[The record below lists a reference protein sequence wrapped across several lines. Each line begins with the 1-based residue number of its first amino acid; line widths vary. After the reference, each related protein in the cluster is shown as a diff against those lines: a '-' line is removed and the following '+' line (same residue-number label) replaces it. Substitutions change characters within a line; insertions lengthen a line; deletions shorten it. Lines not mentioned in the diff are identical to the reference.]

1 MAGAGGVLVGR
12 GYVSIRPEF
21 EGDWSRSVNA
31 RASNAGKAGAGAF
44 SKAFGIGLKGLGALA
59 GVAVAA
65 NLNAAAAGAALLAP
79 ALTTA
84 GAAAGALKLG
94 MSGVG
99 DAFKAAFADSTA
111 QASSAA
117 SSTRAVEAAQ
127 RGLANA
133 QRALA
138 DARVEAAE
146 RVQDALRS
154 VEDAERNLTRT
165 IADAARDQADAKRR
179 VTDAVRELAES
190 QQDARK
196 VQEDLTEARK
206 DAAREIE
213 DLNNK
218 LANSRLE
225 EREAVIA
232 MADAEKALRAAQAKP
247 GNRPEDIAK
256 LQLAY
261 DQAAQAV
268 ENQRL
273 ETKQLGEDAAAA
285 NKAGVEGSDK
295 VQQAQERIAAAQRE
309 VEDRT
314 RALARAREEQR
325 RTEVDSAQDIADAQR
340 ALGEAQRG
348 VDEARADGARQIADA
363 QRAVA
368 DAAAAV
374 ADAQQS
380 AAGQASA
387 FDDAMS
393 KLAPNAQSFVR
404 AVQGLKPAWDA
415 MKLSVQNRLFEGL
428 DETVTTLGNATI
440 PVLKRGLTE
449 TAGVWNT
456 IAKNAAGAVTE
467 MAKSGLL
474 DQILDGATANL
485 RAFEKAPAQIITALG
500 QLSVAAQPAFNALSN
515 QMAGALTSFTDGIA
529 KSFASGGLEQ
539 AIGTAIGI
547 LGQFGTLLGN
557 ILGTVSEIFK
567 AASDAGGEIVGVFG
581 AVFGELRKVFAT
593 DEMQAQLRSL
603 FGSVS
608 QIVSAIVPVLGAV
621 VQAAVPLLAAIAA
634 PVAELATV
642 LGPVLIQVTQA
653 LGAALL
659 PVIQSLGPVLVTI
672 GTAIVQLVQ
681 AVTPLL
687 QPIAD
692 LIAGVISALAP
703 ALTPIVNVITGL
715 VGVLIGPLTTIVQAL
730 TPALMLI
737 GQTITAVFQALEPM
751 LAPLVTLIGQVA
763 ELIAGVFA
771 QALQQLLPVLTP
783 LVDAGMQ
790 LVRAV
795 FTALQPLLPVIRDA
809 VETLGQA
816 LLTMIAPLG
825 EIAVAAGQLVSGL
838 APLIPVGVQLVTE
851 IFSALVPILP
861 VIAQAFVG
869 IADAVLALVVPLAE
883 MVGTLAGQLA
893 PLIADLAPLL
903 GDFVGL
909 FVTMVAE
916 AVPPL
921 TEALIIL
928 VQAVAPIIPLFGQ
941 VVGVTLQLGSNLI
954 RQLLPSFLELVTATT
969 QLTMALLPLIP
980 PLARIIA
987 LAIELSIKA
996 LAVLLPPIHE
1006 TILALAGGL
1015 TGALTSVMG
1024 ALTRFTGYI
1033 TAVVGPVVQGL
1044 AWVVDGAVKLMAG
1057 IFEWFY
1063 DVLIGHSILPDIVAY
1078 ITGPFAGVF
1087 RWLNAKVIQPTWR
1100 LIRNGIQAAWN
1111 GIKSYVLFPIRDY
1124 FTKIIPGWGTSLRT
1138 KVSGAWGALQSG
1150 LSAVWSRIKSYV
1162 IFPVRDYFT
1171 KTIPGW
1177 GTTLK
1182 NRMVGAFDAARAG
1195 IKLAWDKIKGIA
1207 KSPVKFVVDTVYNN
1221 GIRKVWNLVTDAF
1234 GGKHLDWMKFRTGGV
1249 YGSILPG
1256 YTPGRDPHRFVSPT
1270 GGVLDMSGGESIMR
1284 PEFTRAVGSG
1294 FVNYF
1299 NSVARSRGVAGVR
1312 QAMANMGGGHQAFK
1326 DGGIFSGI
1334 GNALG
1339 GAWDKVKKGAD
1350 WLTDTFG
1357 SAIQAGVKKIINP
1370 MIDRIPGGDIGWVGL
1385 LKGLAKGAVKR
1396 LVAGGKEG
1404 DEKASPNVN
1413 YSPTKGVEQWRP
1425 VVLQSLREVGQS
1437 SSHANRTLRR
1447 MQQESGGNPTIV
1459 NKWDSNWL
1467 AGYPSVGLMQVIGP
1481 TFRSYAGKYRKRGP
1495 FLYGTSVDPLANVYS
1510 SMRYALSA
1518 YGSLPKAY
1526 DRPGGYDDGGWF
1538 PPGWAY
1544 NGLSTPE
1551 AVFTPSQFQAFE
1563 GAANVG
1569 LAAAAGGGASTQYV
1583 INARTADFTVA
1594 DLDRVTR
1601 VQEARARVGRPR

>member
-1 MAGAGGVLVGR
+1 MA
-12 GYVSIRPEF
+12 IRPEF
-21 EGDWSRSVNA
+21 QGDWSRSVNA
-31 RASNAGKAGAGAF
+31 RASNAGRSGASAF
-44 SKAFGIGLKGLGALA
+44 SRAFGVGLKGIGALA

-94 MSGVG
+94 LSGVG
-99 DAFKAAFADSTA
+99 DAFKAGFADSTA

-138 DARVEAAE
+138 DARVQAAE
-146 RVQDALRS
+146 RIQDALRS

-165 IADAARDQADAKRR
+165 VADAAREQEDAKRK

-268 ENQRL
+268 EDQRL

-387 FDDAMS
+387 FDQAMA
-393 KLAPNAQSFVR
+393 KLAPNAQAFVR
-404 AVQGLKPAWDA
+404 AVQGLAPAWRD
-415 MKLSVQNRLFEGL
+415 MKLAVQNRLFEGL
-428 DETVTTLGNATI
+428 DSTVTTLGQATI

-456 IAKNAAGAVTE
+456 IAKNAAGAITE
-467 MAKSGLL
+467 MAKSGML

-500 QLSVAAQPAFNALSN
+500 QLSVAAQPAFNALSK

-529 KSFASGGLEQ
+529 RSFASGGLEE

-567 AASDAGGEIVGVFG
+567 AASDAGAEIVGVLG
-581 AVFGELRKVFAT
+581 AVFGELRRVFAT

-603 FGSVS
+603 FGSIS

-634 PVAELATV
+634 PIAELATV

-687 QPIAD
+687 QPIGD
-692 LIAGVISALAP
+692 LIAGVINALAP

-715 VGVLIGPLTTIVQAL
+715 VGVLIGPLTSIVQAL
-730 TPALMLI
+730 TPALTQI
-737 GQTITAVFQALEPM
+737 GQVIAQVFAALEPM
-751 LAPLVTLIGQVA
+751 LQPLVTLIGQVA

-771 QALQQLLPVLTP
+771 QALQQLMPVLTP
-783 LVDAGMQ
+783 LIDAGML
-790 LVRAV
+790 LVSSV
-795 FTALQPLLPVIRDA
+795 FEALQPLLPVVRDA
-809 VETLGQA
+809 FETLGQA

-825 EIAVAAGQLVSGL
+825 EIAAAAGQLVAGL

-851 IFSALVPILP
+851 IFSALTPILP
-861 VIAQAFVG
+861 VVAQAFVG
-869 IADAVLALVVPLAE
+869 IAKAVLALVVPLAE
-883 MVGTLAGQLA
+883 LVGSLAGQLA
-893 PLIADLAPLL
+893 PIIGQLAPVL
-903 GDFVGL
+903 GEFASL
-909 FVTMVAE
+909 FATMLAE

-928 VQAVAPIIPLFGQ
+928 VEAIAPIIPLFGQ
-941 VVGVTLQLGSNLI
+941 AVGVALQMASGILL
-954 RQLLPSFLELVTATT
+954 QLLPSFLELVKATT
-969 QLTMALLPLIP
+969 QLTIALLPLIP
-980 PLARIIA
+980 PLAQLIGLVIDLGIRA
-987 LAIELSIKA
+987 LAA
-996 LAVLLPPIHE
+996 LLPPLHQTILLLAE
-1006 TILALAGGL
+1006 GLVAAIDVVIDWLGYFVQGILAL
-1015 TGALTSVMG
+1015 
-1024 ALTRFTGYI
+1024 
-1033 TAVVGPVVQGL
+1033 GP
-1044 AWVVDGAVKLMAG
+1044 A
-1057 IFEWFY
+1057 
-1063 DVLIGHSILPDIVAY
+1063 
-1078 ITGPFAGVF
+1078 F
-1087 RWLNAKVIQPTWR
+1087 RWLRDKVVLPVWG
-1100 LIRNGIQAAWN
+1100 GIQKGISAAWTN
-1111 GIKSYVLFPIRDY
+1111 IKTWVLFPIRDY
-1124 FTKIIPGWGTSLRT
+1124 FTKTIPGWSNTV
-1138 KVSGAWGALQSG
+1138 KQKAVDAWNSVYSG
-1150 LSAVWSRIKSYV
+1150 LSSAWANIKKY
-1162 IFPVRDYFT
+1162 ILFPVRDYFT

-1182 NRMVGAFDAARAG
+1182 NAMVGAFDAARAG
-1195 IKLAWDKIKGIA
+1195 IKTAWDKIKGIA
-1207 KSPVKFVVDTVYNN
+1207 RSPVKYVVDVVYNE
-1221 GIRKVWNLVTDAF
+1221 GVRKVWNLVTDAF
-1234 GGKHLDWMKFRTGGV
+1234 GGKHLNWMKFATGGV
-1249 YGSILPG
+1249 YNSILPG

-1270 GGVLDMSGGESIMR
+1270 GGVLDMSGGESIFR

-1299 NSVARSRGVAGVR
+1299 NSVARSRGVSGVR
-1312 QAMANMGGGHQAFK
+1312 QAMANTMGGGQAFK

-1334 GNALG
+1334 GNALS
-1339 GAWDKVKKGAD
+1339 GAWDKAKSAAG
-1350 WLTDTFG
+1350 WLKDSF
-1357 SAIQAGVKKIINP
+1357 SAAVQAGVKKVVNP
-1370 MIDRIPGGDIGWVGL
+1370 LIDKIPGGNIGWVGL
-1385 LKGLAKGAVKR
+1385 LKDFAKGAVKR
-1396 LVAGGKEG
+1396 LLAGGKEG
-1404 DEKASPNVN
+1404 DEKASPNVK

-1459 NKWDSNWL
+1459 NKWDSNWI

-1481 TFRSYAGKYRKRGP
+1481 TFRSHAGKYRNKGP

-1518 YGSLPKAY
+1518 YGSLAKAY
-1526 DRPGGYDDGGWF
+1526 DRPGGYDQGGWL
-1538 PPGWAY
+1538 PPGGMGF
-1544 NGLSTPE
+1544 NGLTTPE
-1551 AVFTPSQFQAFE
+1551 AVFTPGQFRAFE

-1569 LAAAAGGGASTQYV
+1569 LAAAAAGGGASTQYV

>member
-31 RASNAGKAGAGAF
+31 RASNAGKSGAGAF
-44 SKAFGIGLKGLGALA
+44 SKAFGVGLKGIGALA

-84 GAAAGALKLG
+84 GVAAGALKIG

-138 DARVEAAE
+138 DARVQAAE

-154 VEDAERNLTRT
+154 VEDAERKLTRT
-165 IADAARDQADAKRR
+165 IADAARDQEDAKRK

-273 ETKQLGEDAAAA
+273 ETKQLSEDAAAA

-295 VQQAQERIAAAQRE
+295 VKQAQERIAAAQRE

-440 PVLKRGLTE
+440 PILKRGLTE

-500 QLSVAAQPAFNALSN
+500 QLSVAAQPAFNALSQ

-567 AASDAGGEIVGVFG
+567 AASDAGGEIVGVLG

-608 QIVSAIVPVLGAV
+608 QIVSALVPVLGAV

-681 AVTPLL
+681 AVSPLL

-692 LIAGVISALAP
+692 LIAGVINALAP

-715 VGVLIGPLTTIVQAL
+715 VSVLIGPLTTIVQAL

-737 GQTITAVFQALEPM
+737 GQTITSVFQALEPM
-751 LAPLVTLIGQVA
+751 LAPLVTLIGQIA
-763 ELIAGVFA
+763 ELIATVFA

-783 LVDAGMQ
+783 LVDAGML
-790 LVRAV
+790 LVSSV
-795 FTALQPLLPVIRDA
+795 FEALQPLLPVIRDA

-825 EIAVAAGQLVSGL
+825 EIAAAAGEFVAGL

-851 IFSALVPILP
+851 VLDALVPVLP
-861 VIAQAFVG
+861 VIAEAFVG
-869 IADAVLALVVPLAE
+869 IADAALALVVPLAE
-883 MVGTLAGQLA
+883 LVGSLAGRLA
-893 PLIADLAPLL
+893 PIIADLAPML
-903 GDFVGL
+903 GDLVGMFVGL
-909 FVTMVAE
+909 LAD
-916 AVPPL
+916 ALPPL
-921 TEALIIL
+921 TDALVILVDAFVPVIPLVGELLGMVLDMGAGVLMQLLPAILQL
-928 VQAVAPIIPLFGQ
+928 VQASIDLTVALMP
-941 VVGVTLQLGSNLI
+941 
-954 RQLLPSFLELVTATT
+954 
-969 QLTMALLPLIP
+969 
-980 PLARIIA
+980 
-987 LAIELSIKA
+987 
-996 LAVLLPPIHE
+996 LLPPLVQLVGLVVELAVKVLAWLLPPLIS
-1006 TILALAGGL
+1006 LAGYLVGALAGALSSVIGWVAGL
-1015 TGALTSVMG
+1015 VSGIANLITWVTGKL
-1024 ALTRFTGYI
+1024 
-1033 TAVVGPVVQGL
+1033 GP
-1044 AWVVDGAVKLMAG
+1044 A
-1057 IFEWFY
+1057 
-1063 DVLIGHSILPDIVAY
+1063 
-1078 ITGPFAGVF
+1078 F
-1087 RWLNAKVIQPTWR
+1087 RWLRDKVAIPVWKALTAAATASWNATK
-1100 LIRNGIQAAWN
+1100 
-1111 GIKSYVLFPIRDY
+1111 KYVLYPIRDF
-1124 FTKIIPGWGTSLRT
+1124 FTKTVPGWASYLKG
-1138 KVSGAWGALQSG
+1138 KVVGEWNSAYSGMAGAWGKT
-1150 LSAVWSRIKSYV
+1150 KSSVLYP
-1162 IFPVRDYFT
+1162 IRDFFT
-1171 KTIPGW
+1171 KTVPGW
-1177 GTTLK
+1177 ANYLK
-1182 NRMVGAFDAARAG
+1182 NKIVGSFDAARAG
-1195 IKLAWDKIKGIA
+1195 IKIAFDKIRGIT
-1207 KSPVKFVVDTVYNN
+1207 KSPISFVVNTVYNR

-1234 GGKHLDWMKFRTGGV
+1234 GGKHLAEMKGFATGGV
-1249 YGSILPG
+1249 YDGVLPG
-1256 YTPGRDPHRFVSPT
+1256 YTPGRDVHQFVSPT
-1270 GGVLDMSGGESIMR
+1270 GGRLGLSGGESIFR
-1284 PEFTRAVGSG
+1284 PEFTRAVGGG
-1294 FVNYF
+1294 FVNYW
-1299 NSVARSRGVAGVR
+1299 NALARTRGVAGVR
-1312 QAMANMGGGHQAFK
+1312 QAMASTMGGGQAFK

-1334 GNALG
+1334 GNALS
-1339 GAWDKVKKGAD
+1339 GAWEKAKSAAGWLKDSFGA
-1350 WLTDTFG
+1350 
-1357 SAIQAGVKKIINP
+1357 AVQAGVKKVVNP
-1370 MIDRIPGGDIGWVGL
+1370 LIGKVPGNTGFTGL
-1385 LKGLAKGAVKR
+1385 LKDLMKGAVKR

-1404 DEKASPNVN
+1404 DEKASPNVK

-1437 SSHANRTLRR
+1437 PVHADRTLRR

-1481 TFRSYAGKYRKRGP
+1481 TFRSFAGKYRNKGP

-1518 YGSLPKAY
+1518 YGSLPRAY
-1526 DRPGGYDDGGWF
+1526 DRPGGYDQGGWM
-1538 PPGWAY
+1538 PPGWGF

-1551 AVFTPSQFQAFE
+1551 AVFTPGQFQAFE

>member
-31 RASNAGKAGAGAF
+31 RASNAGRSGAGAF
-44 SKAFGIGLKGLGALA
+44 SKAFGVGLKGLGALA

-65 NLNAAAAGAALLAP
+65 NLNAAAASAALLAP

-127 RGLANA
+127 RGLVNA

-138 DARVEAAE
+138 DARVQAAE

-154 VEDAERNLTRT
+154 VEDAERKLTRT
-165 IADAARDQADAKRR
+165 IADAARDQEDAKRK

-247 GNRPEDIAK
+247 GNRPEDIAR

-295 VQQAQERIAAAQRE
+295 VKQAQERIAAAQRE

-325 RTEVDSAQDIADAQR
+325 RTEVDSAQEIADAQR

-387 FDDAMS
+387 FDQAMA

-428 DETVTTLGNATI
+428 DSTVTTLGQATI
-440 PVLKRGLTE
+440 PVLRRGLTGI
-449 TAGVWNT
+449 AGVWNQM
-456 IAKNAAGAVTE
+456 AKSAAGAITQ
-467 MAKSGLL
+467 MAKTGML
-474 DQILDGATANL
+474 DKILAGARDNLAAFKDAPGQIV
-485 RAFEKAPAQIITALG
+485 TALG
-500 QLSVAAQPAFNALSN
+500 QLSVAAQPAFNALSK

-539 AIGTAIGI
+539 AISAAFEII
-547 LGQFGTLLGN
+547 SQFGTLLGN
-557 ILGTVSEIFK
+557 VLGVVGQIFK
-567 AASDAGGEIVGVFG
+567 AASDAGAEIVGSLG
-581 AVFGELRKVFAT
+581 AVFGELRKVLAT
-593 DEMQAQLRSL
+593 DEMQASLRGL
-603 FGSVS
+603 FTSIS
-608 QIVSAIVPVLGAV
+608 QIVSAIVPVFGAI

-634 PVAELATV
+634 PIAELATV

-692 LIAGVISALAP
+692 LIAGVINALAP

-715 VGVLIGPLTTIVQAL
+715 VSVLIGPLTTIVQAL

-737 GQTITAVFQALEPM
+737 GQTITQIFQALEPM
-751 LAPLVTLIGQVA
+751 LAPLVTLIGQIA
-763 ELIAGVFA
+763 ELIAAVFA
-771 QALQQLLPVLTP
+771 QALEQLLPVLTP
-783 LVDAGMQ
+783 LVDAGML
-790 LVRAV
+790 LVSSV
-795 FTALQPLLPVIRDA
+795 FEALQPLLPVVRDA
-809 VETLGQA
+809 LETLGQA

-825 EIAVAAGQLVSGL
+825 EIAAAAGEFVAGL

-851 IFSALVPILP
+851 VLDALVPVLP
-861 VIAQAFVG
+861 VIAEAFVG
-869 IADAVLALVVPLAE
+869 IADAALALVLPLAE
-883 MVGTLAGQLA
+883 LVGSLAGRLA
-893 PLIADLAPLL
+893 PIIADLAPML
-903 GDFVGL
+903 GDLVGMFVGL
-909 FVTMVAE
+909 LAD
-916 AVPPL
+916 ALPPL
-921 TEALIIL
+921 TDALVILVGAFVPVIPLVGELLGMVLDMGAGVLMQLVPAVLQL
-928 VQAVAPIIPLFGQ
+928 VQAAID
-941 VVGVTLQLGSNLI
+941 
-954 RQLLPSFLELVTATT
+954 
-969 QLTMALLPLIP
+969 LTVALLPLLP
-980 PLARIIA
+980 PLVQ
-987 LAIELSIKA
+987 LVGLVVE
-996 LAVLLPPIHE
+996 LAVKVVAWLLPPLIQF
-1006 TILALAGGL
+1006 AGFMVGGL
-1015 TGALTSVMG
+1015 AGALTTVIGRVSGLVSG
-1024 ALTRFTGYI
+1024 IAELITWVTGKL
-1033 TAVVGPVVQGL
+1033 GP
-1044 AWVVDGAVKLMAG
+1044 A
-1057 IFEWFY
+1057 
-1063 DVLIGHSILPDIVAY
+1063 
-1078 ITGPFAGVF
+1078 F
-1087 RWLNAKVIQPTWR
+1087 RWLRDKVVLPVWAG
-1100 LIRNGIQAAWN
+1100 IRKGISAAWS
-1111 GIKSYVLFPIRDY
+1111 GIKTYVLYPVRDF
-1124 FTKIIPGWGTSLRT
+1124 FTKIIPGWAATLRS
-1138 KVSGAWGALQSG
+1138 KVSGAWNSLQSG
-1150 LSAVWSRIKSYV
+1150 LSAVWSRIKTYV

-1182 NRMVGAFDAARAG
+1182 NRIVAAFDAARAG
-1195 IKLAWDKIKGIA
+1195 IKTAWDKIKGIA
-1207 KSPVKFVVDTVYNN
+1207 KSPVKFIVDTVYNN

-1234 GGKHLDWMKFRTGGV
+1234 GGKHLDWMKFRTGG
-1249 YGSILPG
+1249 ILPG

-1270 GGVLDMSGGESIMR
+1270 GGVLEMSGGESIFR

-1294 FVNYF
+1294 FVSYWNGL
-1299 NSVARSRGVAGVR
+1299 ARSRGVSGVR
-1312 QAMANMGGGHQAFK
+1312 QAMANTMGAGQAFA

-1334 GNALG
+1334 GNALS
-1339 GAWDKVKKGAD
+1339 GAWEKAKSAAG
-1350 WLTDTFG
+1350 WLKDSF
-1357 SAIQAGVKKIINP
+1357 SAAVQAGVKKVVNP
-1370 MIDRIPGGDIGWVGL
+1370 LIDKVPGGNIGWVGL
-1385 LKGLAKGAVKR
+1385 LKDFAKGAVKR
-1396 LVAGGKEG
+1396 LLAGGKEG
-1404 DEKASPNVN
+1404 DEKASPNVK

-1481 TFRSYAGKYRKRGP
+1481 TFRSFAGKYRNKGP

-1518 YGSLPKAY
+1518 YGSLAKAY
-1526 DRPGGYDDGGWF
+1526 DRPGGYDQGGWL
-1538 PPGWAY
+1538 PPGGMGF
-1544 NGLSTPE
+1544 NGLTTPE
-1551 AVFTPSQFQAFE
+1551 AVFTPGQFRAFE